1 MKEEEVKKYKRG
13 KQKGM
18 RRREGKERKSRSEDG
33 MGGSEARGK
42 DDSI

>member
-18 RRREGKERKSRSEDG
+18 RRREGNAEARMGWE
-33 MGGSEARGK
+33 GGSEARGK
-42 DDSI
+42 DDLI